1 MAEPYTRTF
10 RVRWSE
16 INALGQVDLA
26 GLLRYIIETA
36 WDWST
41 ASGFSAED
49 SEKHGLAWVIRETE
63 INIFRPLHPNDVFDL
78 TIWLYKWR
86 RVRGTRFFELKQK
99 DEDEIVAQGAQQAV
113 ALDSKSMRP
122 IQPPEHIMENFIIEN
137 PRVLQQQ
144 TFPKF
149 ESQPEIAFAFQKVVQ
164 WRDLD
169 SLEHVNNA
177 IYASFVE
184 DASIQAFAEAGWS
197 PSKFK
202 SKDLAVVNQRAHIKY
217 QAPAVWGD
225 RLNVSTY
232 LAELKTTGGTWHT
245 DISRESD
252 GETIIQCVL
261 EWSLQN
267 QISGKKQNL
276 PESLLQALK

>member
-1 MAEPYTRTF
+1 
-10 RVRWSE
+10 
-16 INALGQVDLA
+16 
-26 GLLRYIIETA
+26 
-36 WDWST
+36 
-41 ASGFSAED
+41 
-49 SEKHGLAWVIRETE
+49 
-63 INIFRPLHPNDVFDL
+63 
-78 TIWLYKWR
+78 
-86 RVRGTRFFELKQK
+86 
-99 DEDEIVAQGAQQAV
+99 
-113 ALDSKSMRP
+113 
-122 IQPPEHIMENFIIEN
+122 MENFIIEN

-144 TFPKF
+144 PFPKF
-149 ESQPEIAFAFQKVVQ
+149 EASPDRAFTFQKDVQ

-184 DASIQAFAEAGWS
+184 DASTQAFAEAGWS

-225 RLNVSTY
+225 RLNVSMY
-232 LAELKTTGGTWHT
+232 LAELKTTGGTWHI

-261 EWSLQN
+261 EWGLQN
-267 QISGKKQNL
+267 RINGKKQNL